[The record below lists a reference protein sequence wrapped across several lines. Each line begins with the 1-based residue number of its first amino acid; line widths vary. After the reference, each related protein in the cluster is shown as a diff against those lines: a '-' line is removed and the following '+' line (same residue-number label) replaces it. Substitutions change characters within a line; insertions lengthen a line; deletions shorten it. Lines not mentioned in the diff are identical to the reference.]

1 MKKLILGIIAVATI
15 CCGVLLAQAQD
26 VTGNWQGT
34 LKANTDL
41 RTVVKITKADGGKLA
56 VMFYSIDQ
64 SGRGIGASAVD
75 VKGSSIKFSFA
86 AMDGTYE
93 GTLSTDGKSIAGN
106 FTQGGRSTPLN
117 LVHVS
122 AEAAWPIPEPPAPVP
137 PMAADANPVFE
148 VATIKP
154 SDPDRPGKAFLVQG
168 RQFSTL
174 NTTLSDL
181 ITFAYGLHARQLVGA
196 PDWVEKDKYD
206 LTALPDG
213 VGQPSLKQWK
223 TMFQK
228 LLADRFQLT
237 FHHDNKELSVY
248 ALTVGKNGPKLT
260 KSQGDPNG
268 LPGLFFRGFGVLP
281 AQNATMADFAGVMQ
295 SAVLDKPV
303 VDQTGI
309 TGRYDFT
316 LKWTPDESQ
325 FGGAGARVP
334 PPADNVAAPPDLYT
348 AIQEQLGLKIVAT
361 KAPVDVLVIDH
372 VAKPSAN

>member
-1 MKKLILGIIAVATI
+1 MKKLILGIIAVTI
-15 CCGVLLAQAQD
+15 MFCGVMFAQAQD
-26 VTGNWQGT
+26 ITGNWQGT
-34 LKANTDL
+34 VKANTDL
-41 RTVVKITKADGGKLA
+41 RTVIKITKVDGGKLA

-64 SGRGIGASAVD
+64 SGRGLGASAVD
-75 VKGSSIKFSFA
+75 VKGSSVKFSFA

-93 GTLSTDGKSIAGN
+93 GTLSGDGKSITGN

-117 LVHVS
+117 LVRVS
-122 AEAAWPIPEPPAPVP
+122 AEAAWAIPEPPAPVP

-174 NTTLSDL
+174 NTSLSDM
-181 ITFAYGLHARQLVGA
+181 ITFAYGLHPRQLVGA

-206 LTALPDG
+206 VVGKPDG
-213 VGQPSLKQWK
+213 VGQPNLKQWK

-228 LLADRFQLT
+228 LLVERFHLT
-237 FHHDNKELSVY
+237 FHNDKKELSVY
-248 ALTVGKNGPKLT
+248 ALTVGKNGPKMA
-260 KSQGDPNG
+260 KSQADPNG
-268 LPGLFFRGFGVLP
+268 VPGLFFRGLGVLP

-309 TGRYDFT
+309 AGRYDFT
-316 LKWTPDESQ
+316 LTWTPDESQ
-325 FGGAGARVP
+325 FGGLGARVP

-348 AIQEQLGLKIVAT
+348 AIQEQLGLKLVST

-372 VAKPSAN
+372 VEKPSSN